1 MVKRRRKTRTHKKG
15 PISNS
20 TADSRA
26 PKSFVIRGGKV
37 GKSVSALV
45 RDVRRIMEPNTASR
59 LQERERNKLR
69 DYLTMAGPLGVSHM
83 LIFNQTDAGI
93 NMRVL
98 RCPRGPTVTFRVNKY
113 ALASDIMHSSRRPM
127 APGSEFT
134 TAPLLV
140 LNNFGGDDRHLKLLV
155 SVFQNMFPPL
165 HVHSMRLS
173 QVRRVVL
180 LNYHAETKTID
191 WRHYLI
197 SVRPVGVSRSV
208 RRVIEGSTR
217 PSAASSGSVTGHGGE
232 HRRHGRALVNLG
244 NATDIAEYVMRGSA
258 ATGGEDTDTSEA
270 ESEAEDMADPQNAVE
285 LAQKYLG
292 RGNVANA
299 QRAVRLREIGPR
311 MELRLVKIEE
321 GLNGSTVLYHDYVH
335 RTAAQVAQQ
344 SREVA
349 EKQRL
354 ASERRAEQERNV
366 ERKKQAKAQR
376 QVTFEDDVA
385 DAPDGA
391 DEWEDE
397 EDADDEFAYE
407 DAAAGAPANSQ
418 AVAQDVLGS
427 DEELFEEEDDEEE
440 RDDDDDDSDL
450 EPIPLGESEYD
461 LVSTGGRASRAKRRR

>member
-1 MVKRRRKTRTHKKG
+1 M
-15 PISNS
+15 
-20 TADSRA
+20 
-26 PKSFVIRGGKV
+26 IRGGKV

-98 RCPRGPTVTFRVNKY
+98 RCPRGPTVTFRVTKY

-134 TAPLLV
+134 TPPLVRCVLLTQLV
-140 LNNFGGDDRHLKLLV
+140 LNNFGGDDKHLKLLV

-217 PSAASSGSVTGHGGE
+217 PSSASSGSVTGHGGE

-244 NATDIAEYVMRGSA
+244 HATDIAEYVMRGSA
-258 ATGGEDTDTSEA
+258 AMGGEDTDTSEA

-292 RGNVANA
+292 RGNVAHA

-335 RTAAQVAQQ
+335 KTAAQVAQQ
-344 SREVA
+344 SRVIA

-376 QVTFEDDVA
+376 QVTFQDDA
-385 DAPDGA
+385 Q
-391 DEWEDE
+391 E
-397 EDADDEFAYE
+397 EDAEAWDDEAEAHDEDEGFAYE
-407 DAAAGAPANSQ
+407 DAAAGAPADSQ

-427 DEELFEEEDDEEE
+427 DEELFDEEDEEE
-440 RDDDDDDSDL
+440 NEQDSDL
-450 EPIPLGESEYD
+450 EPIPLGETEYD
-461 LVSTGGRASRAKRRR
+461 VVSSGAPRTSRDPKRRR

>member
-1 MVKRRRKTRTHKKG
+1 M
-15 PISNS
+15 
-20 TADSRA
+20 
-26 PKSFVIRGGKV
+26 
-37 GKSVSALV
+37 
-45 RDVRRIMEPNTASR
+45 
-59 LQERERNKLR
+59 
-69 DYLTMAGPLGVSHM
+69 
-83 LIFNQTDAGI
+83 
-93 NMRVL
+93 
-98 RCPRGPTVTFRVNKY
+98 
-113 ALASDIMHSSRRPM
+113 
-127 APGSEFT
+127 
-134 TAPLLV
+134 
-140 LNNFGGDDRHLKLLV
+140 LNNFGGDDKHLKLLV

-180 LNYHAETKTID
+180 LNYNAETKTID

-244 NATDIAEYVMRGSA
+244 NATDIAEYVMRGNA
-258 ATGGEDTDTSEA
+258 AMGGEDTDTSEA
-270 ESEAEDMADPQNAVE
+270 ESEAEDMADSQNAVE

-335 RTAAQVAQQ
+335 KTAAQVAMQ
-344 SREVA
+344 SREIA

-354 ASERRAEQERNV
+354 ANERRAEQERNV
-366 ERKKQAKAQR
+366 ERKKQAKAQH
-376 QVTFEDDVA
+376 QDVPQDVSEDA
-385 DAPDGA
+385 
-391 DEWEDE
+391 EDE
-397 EDADDEFAYE
+397 AWENEDAIEEADEFAYE
-407 DAAAGAPANSQ
+407 DAAAGAPANSE

-427 DEELFEEEDDEEE
+427 DEELFEEQGEDYEDDEDEDE
-440 RDDDDDDSDL
+440 DKDEDDSDL
-450 EPIPLGESEYD
+450 EPIPLGETEYD
-461 LVSTGGRASRAKRRR
+461 LVSSGKRASRAPKRRR

>member
-1 MVKRRRKTRTHKKG
+1 MAKRRRKTRTHKKG
-15 PISNS
+15 VP
-20 TADSRA
+20 

-37 GKSVSALV
+37 GKSVAALV

-83 LIFNQTDAGI
+83 LIFHQTDAGI
-93 NMRVL
+93 NMRIL
-98 RCPRGPTVTFRVNKY
+98 RCPRGPTVTFRVTKY

-127 APGSEFT
+127 APGSEYST
-134 TAPLLV
+134 PPLLV
-140 LNNFGGDDRHLKLLV
+140 LNNFGGDDKHLKLLV

-180 LNYHAETKTID
+180 LHYHAETKTID

-197 SVRPVGVSRSV
+197 SVRPVGVSRAV

-244 NATDIAEYVMRGSA
+244 HATDIAEYVMRGSA
-258 ATGGEDTDTSEA
+258 AMGGEDTDTSEA
-270 ESEAEDMADPQNAVE
+270 ESEAEDMTDPQNAVE

-292 RGNVANA
+292 RGNVAHA

-335 RTAAQVAQQ
+335 KTAAEVAQQ

-349 EKQRL
+349 ERQRL
-354 ASERRAEQERNV
+354 AQERRAEQERNV
-366 ERKKQAKAQR
+366 ERKKHAKAQR
-376 QVTFEDDVA
+376 EVTFR
-385 DAPDGA
+385 
-391 DEWEDE
+391 EDE
-397 EDADDEFAYE
+397 PDSEEPDEEEEPLDDEFAYE
-407 DAAAGAPANSQ
+407 DAAAGAPADDQ

-427 DEELFEEEDDEEE
+427 DEELFEEEEDYDQEEDEDEDDDE
-440 RDDDDDDSDL
+440 DDSDL
-450 EPIPLGESEYD
+450 EPIPLGEMEHAVTRSAD
-461 LVSTGGRASRAKRRR
+461 ASRRRAPQRRRT

>member
-1 MVKRRRKTRTHKKG
+1 M
-15 PISNS
+15 
-20 TADSRA
+20 
-26 PKSFVIRGGKV
+26 
-37 GKSVSALV
+37 
-45 RDVRRIMEPNTASR
+45 
-59 LQERERNKLR
+59 
-69 DYLTMAGPLGVSHM
+69 
-83 LIFNQTDAGI
+83 
-93 NMRVL
+93 
-98 RCPRGPTVTFRVNKY
+98 
-113 ALASDIMHSSRRPM
+113 
-127 APGSEFT
+127 
-134 TAPLLV
+134 

-427 DEELFEEEDDEEE
+427 DEELFEEDDDEEE
-440 RDDDDDDSDL
+440 RNDDDDDSDL